1 MRSLSVSDAVSQG
14 WEFAKKH
21 GLLLAAI
28 IFGFSILTGMINS
41 LAVPQDFWANN
52 MKAVQSQDMNSL
64 QKMMDAYS
72 PSVLSNIVST
82 ILYILYIIFYAG
94 FTATLLKL
102 IRGIMVKV
110 SFEGFKMS
118 AMTYL
123 KYFVV
128 NLLVGLII
136 VVGSFL
142 CLVPGIFFATRLAFA
157 DWYIL
162 DHPDAGIGEAFS
174 ASWNMTKGNFWSVL
188 GLLFTEIVIVMI
200 GFLLCCIGMYFAVPL
215 AMFVEGCAYLTL
227 HENLPTAAPVNE
239 YVQDEH

>member
-1 MRSLSVSDAVSQG
+1 MRSLSLSDAISQG

-21 GLLLAAI
+21 GLLLAGI
-28 IFGFSILTGMINS
+28 LFVFSILTGMINS

-118 AMTYL
+118 VMTYL
-123 KYFVV
+123 KYFAV

-136 VVGSFL
+136 MVGTVL
-142 CLVPGIFFATRLAFA
+142 CIIPGIFFATRLAFA

-162 DHPDAGIGEAFS
+162 DHPEAGIGDALS

-188 GLLFTEIVIVMI
+188 GLQITEFGIILI
-200 GFLLCCIGMYFAVPL
+200 GLLLCCIGIYFAIPFAL
-215 AMFVEGCAYLTL
+215 FVEGCAYLTL

>member
-41 LAVPQDFWANN
+41 LAVPQDFWAN

-64 QKMMDAYS
+64 QKMMEANS

-118 AMTYL
+118 VMTYL
-123 KYFVV
+123 KYFAV

-136 VVGSFL
+136 MVGTVL
-142 CLVPGIFFATRLAFA
+142 CIIPGIFFATRLAFA

-162 DHPDAGIGEAFS
+162 DHPEAGIGDALS

-227 HENLPTAAPVNE
+227 HENLATTAPVNE
-239 YVQDEH
+239 YAQDER